1 MKMFR
6 LKFLKRG
13 RRRRAGDEEGQSS
26 SSSFNGDEK
35 LAQRHAL
42 VDGDEESCTSISTM
56 YSRLSESN
64 GAISKTMQ
72 QKQGDRSTKS
82 ISFAEYDC
90 IHPIECLSSISK
102 EAKSERWYTATQ
114 LRAIQGLNLV
124 TIKRLRQLGSSN
136 SYMRDDSS
144 VDENV
149 FCSTGLEFQLSE
161 HRQAQRNLYHFKVLS
176 MQQRLRDSNRLA
188 SICISLSRASS
199 EQAIA
204 LAEDLRASL
213 GVVDLLK
220 TDDANNRNK
229 NNRNRSSL
237 T

>member
-13 RRRRAGDEEGQSS
+13 RRRRAGDDEGQSS
-26 SSSFNGDEK
+26 SSSHNGDEK

-56 YSRLSESN
+56 YSRFSESN

-124 TIKRLRQLGSSN
+124 TIKRLRQLGSS
-136 SYMRDDSS
+136 SS
-144 VDENV
+144 NDKDV